1 MFLVLMFVY
10 RDDVEQ
16 FVQKMKDHD
25 ATHDTFSYAQD
36 FAELTKAATPT
47 AASSSTTTVQERRP
61 SRRPSMMI
69 TQATDLMWL
78 SSKLDKFQPQSW
90 WTSSYLVAMR
100 ILQTSA
106 MVFIKN
112 PSAQAAMAS
121 LIALIAVSVQ
131 THTAPYRRASD
142 NRAALVATWVIFIWC
157 FVLLVRRTTVT
168 SEWLRNQIL
177 M

>member
-47 AASSSTTTVQERRP
+47 AASSTTTAQKRRP
-61 SRRPSMMI
+61 SRRASMMI

-78 SSKLDKFQPQSW
+78 SSKLGKFQPQSW

-106 MVFIKN
+106 MVFI
-112 PSAQAAMAS
+112 AS

-157 FVLLVRRTTVT
+157 FVLLVRHTTVT
-168 SEWLRNQIL
+168 SEWLRDQIL

>member
-1 MFLVLMFVY
+1 M
-10 RDDVEQ
+10 
-16 FVQKMKDHD
+16 
-25 ATHDTFSYAQD
+25 T
-36 FAELTKAATPT
+36 
-47 AASSSTTTVQERRP
+47 
-61 SRRPSMMI
+61 I
-69 TQATDLMWL
+69 TEATDLMRL

-106 MVFIKN
+106 MVFIAS
-112 PSAQAAMAS
+112 PSAQAAIAS
-121 LIALIAVSVQ
+121 LIALIVVSVQ

-157 FVLLVRRTTVT
+157 FVLLVRHTTVT
-168 SEWLRNQIL
+168 SEWLRDQIL